1 MKYGQGGK
9 MILPAY
15 GFVESPCRVR
25 EVLWQLAFG
34 NKDYLTGKRLGK
46 VATEYAIRSER
57 TECAK
62 VDFLTERLSGIV
74 WARENTCREVLH
86 PDNLVF
92 RRTNLPRH
100 CEDVQP
106 SVRCSLQC
114 AVVEVESVNMHNRS
128 HLFLSKSE
136 SRPVRGGPAPVRRS
150 YSGVR

>member
-1 MKYGQGGK
+1 

-34 NKDYLTGKRLGK
+34 NKDYLTGKRVGK

-92 RRTNLPRH
+92 GERIFLAIARM
-100 CEDVQP
+100 
-106 SVRCSLQC
+106 S
-114 AVVEVESVNMHNRS
+114 S
-128 HLFLSKSE
+128 HLYGVPFS
-136 SRPVRGGPAPVRRS
+136 AP
-150 YSGVR
+150 